1 MGGMDMGASPSAKS
15 AKATLSPDGSAAGAG
30 AGNVAVVKNQVH
42 VDARV
47 QQLTAASKYTV
58 HLHRGACAASGDVI
72 KTVGDIRPT
81 PPVRGPPTLS
91 TTVPTCRL
99 PRSWMST
106 RLPPPPQRPFAA
118 TSSNT
123 IAPWQGQCCPGRP

>member
-72 KTVGDIRPT
+72 KTVGDIQT
-81 PPVRGPPTLS
+81 DASGAGTAHLEYDG
-91 TTVPTCRL
+91 TDL
-99 PRSWMST
+99 PAPAF
-106 RLPPPPQRPFAA
+106 LDVHPAAA
-118 TSSNT
+118 TT
-123 IAPWQGQCCPGRP
+123 TKALCGDLL